1 MWLPVAACEKPL
13 YGCGLFS
20 TRSLRLPRFLGI
32 GAHKAGTSWLHV
44 NLQAHPQLFLPRQ
57 KELHYFDS
65 YFHSRTLRF
74 YSGQFESADTKIRG
88 EITPAYSILS
98 PKRVW
103 FIRKIM
109 PDVRLI
115 FIMRNPIDRSWSA
128 ALMDLLTLQNRTFD
142 QVPEDEFYAHFKSQG
157 ARARNSYQA
166 ILDNWLSIFSKE
178 QLHVTFFEEI
188 IHRPRQLLEEVFE
201 HIGVSCDVDWSTF
214 PYTNKFHQGD
224 PTPLPDHYRQVL
236 EEQYRNEIAG
246 LQARFG
252 AALDGWTS

>member
-1 MWLPVAACEKPL
+1 MWLPVATCEKPL

-20 TRSLRLPRFLGI
+20 TRSLRLPRFMGI

-74 YSGQFESADTKIRG
+74 YSGQFESADAKIRG

-98 PKRVW
+98 PKRIR

-128 ALMDLLTLQNRTFD
+128 ALMDLLTLQIGHSIRFRKTSSTLISSHK
-142 QVPEDEFYAHFKSQG
+142 VPERET
-157 ARARNSYQA
+157 A
-166 ILDNWLSIFSKE
+166 ITRYWTTGCPS
-178 QLHVTFFEEI
+178 
-188 IHRPRQLLEEVFE
+188 
-201 HIGVSCDVDWSTF
+201 F
-214 PYTNKFHQGD
+214 PKNNCT
-224 PTPLPDHYRQVL
+224 
-236 EEQYRNEIAG
+236 
-246 LQARFG
+246 
-252 AALDGWTS
+252 

>member
-1 MWLPVAACEKPL
+1 MVGSIDGP
-13 YGCGLFS
+13 
-20 TRSLRLPRFLGI
+20 
-32 GAHKAGTSWLHV
+32 
-44 NLQAHPQLFLPRQ
+44 
-57 KELHYFDS
+57 
-65 YFHSRTLRF
+65 
-74 YSGQFESADTKIRG
+74 ADT
-88 EITPAYSILS
+88 A
-98 PKRVW
+98 
-103 FIRKIM
+103 
-109 PDVRLI
+109 
-115 FIMRNPIDRSWSA
+115 
-128 ALMDLLTLQNRTFD
+128 NRTFD

-157 ARARNSYQA
+157 ARARNGYHA

-246 LQARFG
+246 LQSRFG